1 MQCDEQQRAAHH
13 RRDAYTLCV
22 TTAPPWTHPND
33 RAYYVQLVEEALAEA
48 GEQQRSLAAEAA
60 AFRRDAAA
68 TAARREAAAAVLR
81 RLEAEGAMVA
91 AAAGAL
97 RDKQAGL
104 QARPS
109 GAPHAGFESDGCCQ
123 AHTAGPPRTPF
134 MATLSKL
141 SACQKGGV
149 VSL

>member
-1 MQCDEQQRAAHH
+1 MTHAHCATQLLH
-13 RRDAYTLCV
+13 LWIHLIDKAC
-22 TTAPPWTHPND
+22 PG
-33 RAYYVQLVEEALAEA
+33 QLVEEALAEA

-104 QARPS
+104 QAR
-109 GAPHAGFESDGCCQ
+109 APEHRMQVLEVRDV
-123 AHTAGPPRTPF
+123 
-134 MATLSKL
+134 L
-141 SACQKGGV
+141 SAHGLH
-149 VSL
+149 S